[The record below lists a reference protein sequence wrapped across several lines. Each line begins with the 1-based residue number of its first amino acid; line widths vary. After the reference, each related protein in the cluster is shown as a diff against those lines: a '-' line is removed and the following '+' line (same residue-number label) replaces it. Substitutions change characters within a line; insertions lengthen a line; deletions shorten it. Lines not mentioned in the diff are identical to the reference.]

1 MLKFHFQAPET
12 PKETQFQ
19 TDDDTQRKLQSA
31 TITQQ
36 SSNIGVLFGEDK
48 LMASV
53 PLQLPEHSTYT
64 THRAVTPILPSHE
77 KASFA
82 SHRYSEWE
90 LSLKEAQSSEH
101 FSPSPTRDRDY
112 RAILSEH
119 QSLRAPACSQV
130 NDRSLLLSVFS
141 DSISAKLESQALT
154 KKESETLGDTEDFST
169 DFEKVL
175 TGTSEKL
182 ASELELG
189 KPNVPLKEHFQG
201 SESPQ
206 HSDSDVEFFDCRQAF
221 SDFSEPEDVI
231 TYHISEPP
239 SPIPGSS
246 LDTGPQRATQ
256 ANQLF
261 LRAEDKNLFST
272 SSESLSECAY
282 DVEAYQT
289 DSGLPVLEE
298 LPSRDQAE
306 YYDDDDFLGRVR
318 G

>member
-12 PKETQFQ
+12 PKERFQ
-19 TDDDTQRKLQSA
+19 TVDDAQLQSA
-31 TITQQ
+31 TTITQQ
-36 SSNIGVLFGEDK
+36 SSNIGVLFGEDEP
-48 LMASV
+48 MASV

-64 THRAVTPILPSHE
+64 THRAVTPILPSRE

-82 SHRYSEWE
+82 SHRCSEW
-90 LSLKEAQSSEH
+90 AARSSEH
-101 FSPSPTRDRDY
+101 FPPSPAPDRDY
-112 RAILSEH
+112 QAMLPEH
-119 QSLRAPACSQV
+119 LRAPDCSHV
-130 NDRSLLLSVFS
+130 SSNDRSSEVFS
-141 DSISAKLESQALT
+141 DSMSAKLESQALT
-154 KKESETLGDTEDFST
+154 KKESETLGDTEDFSP

-175 TGTSEKL
+175 TGTRE
-182 ASELELG
+182 ASESELG
-189 KPNVPLKEHFQG
+189 KPDVPVKQHF

-206 HSDSDVEFFDCRQAF
+206 HSDSDTEFFDCRQAF

-239 SPIPGSS
+239 SPVPGSS

-261 LRAEDKNLFST
+261 LRAEDRNLFSP
-272 SSESLSECAY
+272 SSESLPEFAY
-282 DVEAYQT
+282 DVAYQT

-318 G
+318 LSMSTVLSG

>member
-1 MLKFHFQAPET
+1 MLKFHFQAPEK
-12 PKETQFQ
+12 PKETRFQ
-19 TDDDTQRKLQSA
+19 TDDDTQLQSA
-31 TITQQ
+31 TTITQQ

-64 THRAVTPILPSHE
+64 THRAVTPILPSRE

-82 SHRYSEWE
+82 SHRCSEWE

-101 FSPSPTRDRDY
+101 FSPSPTPDRDY
-112 RAILSEH
+112 QAMLPEH
-119 QSLRAPACSQV
+119 LRAPDCSQV
-130 NDRSLLLSVFS
+130 SLNDRSLLLSVFS
-141 DSISAKLESQALT
+141 DSMSAKLESQALT
-154 KKESETLGDTEDFST
+154 KKESETLGDTEDFSP
-169 DFEKVL
+169 DFKKVL
-175 TGTSEKL
+175 TGTREKQ
-182 ASELELG
+182 ASESELG
-189 KPNVPLKEHFQG
+189 KPNVPVKQHFKG

-206 HSDSDVEFFDCRQAF
+206 HSDSDMEFFDCRQAF

-239 SPIPGSS
+239 SPVPGSS
-246 LDTGPQRATQ
+246 LDTGLQRATQ

-261 LRAEDKNLFST
+261 LWAEDRNLFST
-272 SSESLSECAY
+272 SSESLPEFAY